1 MGNLLW
7 VLAIGLV
14 VLWLLLQRANVLLGG
29 FIHVLLVLA
38 VVTVLIRIFT
48 GRKIA

>member
-7 VLAIGLV
+7 LVAILLV
-14 VLWLLLQRANVLLGG
+14 VLWVLAERANVMMGG

-48 GRKIA
+48 GRRIT